1 MISEITANE
10 FDRYA
15 INHSLANFRQSS
27 KYATLMAKNGYDRKY
42 LAYYN
47 KENEIVGATMLL
59 TKKIKHIFKYGY
71 APLGFLIDYKNKKQ
85 VKKFTEEIKK
95 YAKKE
100 HIIFIKINPEIPTYI
115 YDAKLNKHK
124 LNNIEIV
131 DTLTDNGYIKLKDN
145 LNFESMMP
153 RYNGIIDLKKY
164 DENKIDKSTRNRIN
178 NAIRKGLEIET
189 TQNNKIKD
197 LYPFIENKKRLRNY
211 LYYKNYFQ
219 IFNEDLDADIF
230 LVSINFDKF
239 LKNSKA
245 AFENELE
252 NNKQITEHLFKNN
265 SEENIK
271 RKMNSDRVLSDLK
284 NDVIDATYS
293 INKPNYYIAGA
304 LCIKYKNHV
313 HIVISGI
320 NEIYK
325 KMNANYFLHNEIIK
339 YYKDNF
345 DYLDLNGLSGDFSK
359 DSPYFGL
366 NRFKLGFKP
375 KVFEFIGEFDL
386 VVNKRMYNFLL
397 LTGLVQEEFR
407 KKD

>member
-47 KENEIVGATMLL
+47 KEKEIVGATMLL

-124 LNNIEIV
+124 LNNVEII

-153 RYNGIIDLKKY
+153 RFNGIIDLKKY

-284 NDVIDATYS
+284 NNVIDATYS

-320 NEIYK
+320 NEMYK

-359 DSPYFGL
+359 GSPYFGL

-397 LTGLVQEEFR
+397 LTGLIQEEFR

>member
-1 MISEITANE
+1 MITEITANE
-10 FDRYA
+10 FDRFA

-47 KENEIVGATMLL
+47 KNKKLVGATMLL

-71 APLGFLIDYKNKKQ
+71 APLGFLIDYKNKKM
-85 VKKFTEEIKK
+85 VSDFTAEIKK
-95 YAKKE
+95 YAKKN

-115 YDAKLNKHK
+115 IDEKLNKHE
-124 LNNIEIV
+124 LSNTEIIN
-131 DTLTDNGYIKLKDN
+131 TLEENGYTKLKDN

-153 RYNGIIDLKKY
+153 RFNGFINLKKY
-164 DENKIDKSTRNRIN
+164 DEKKIDKSTRNRIN

-189 TQNNKIKD
+189 TQKNKIKD
-197 LYPFIENKKRLRNY
+197 LYPFIENKKKLRNY

-219 IFNEDLDADIF
+219 IFNEELDADIF

-245 AFENELE
+245 VFENELE
-252 NNKQITEHLFKNN
+252 NNKIITEQLFKNN
-265 SEENIK
+265 TEENIK

-284 NDVIDATYS
+284 KDVIDATYS

-304 LCIKYKNHV
+304 MCIKYKNRV

-320 NEIYK
+320 NELYK
-325 KMNANYFLHNEIIK
+325 KMNANYFLHSEIIK

-345 DYLDLNGLSGDFSK
+345 DYLGMNGFSGDFSET
-359 DSPYFGL
+359 SPYYGL
-366 NRFKLGFKP
+366 NKFKLGFKP
-375 KVFEFIGEFDL
+375 RLFEYIGEFDL
-386 VVNKRMYNFLL
+386 IVNKRIYNFLL
-397 LTGLVQEEFR
+397 LTGFIQKEFN